1 VSGYTRAALKHAQAT
16 GNIAATFLK
25 LPFEAALRGPGKQ
38 TCRHLVLLKEAS
50 AGSTWFTEQLNV
62 PGGRAGAARLDAP
75 PHAPSPVAQ

>member
-38 TCRHLVLLKEAS
+38 TCSHLVLL
-50 AGSTWFTEQLNV
+50 N
-62 PGGRAGAARLDAP
+62 
-75 PHAPSPVAQ
+75 